1 MRGALI
7 PLLLLLSACAT
18 SDRIPETWTSLPEA
32 TRIRTVTLG
41 WSRGPVDMPV
51 RAEQNRIMRGEKA
64 LTEAFAAIDSFD
76 YSVSRD
82 EVVFS
87 AKREASF
94 DIGLAAGDGSAV
106 NWIPADPADE
116 LRVQWAP
123 RGNKISYIVRA
134 PFGDV
139 VRTLHVPTSFQFAVD
154 FGAARIHALAWDEPA
169 ERYTVAYS
177 TLDASDRVEVLRYDG
192 TERRIT
198 QQPAAR
204 LAAEVLPF
212 AARAQL
218 LRPFDLAYGEKLPAV
233 VWVADSF
240 AWSDARAALLQHA
253 RVATIVTLGTPD
265 AEVWT
270 KLKETPWIDSAR
282 LYVVGAAAEDRVAGD
297 GGRVAGGSSAVSI
310 VGDPAVGVGR
320 YRRNGNVV
328 AVAPAAI
335 QSFAAGFIADQLKRT
350 SATNG
355 SSR

>member
-7 PLLLLLSACAT
+7 PLLLVLTACAT
-18 SDRIPETWTSLPEA
+18 SKPIPETWTSLPEA
-32 TRIRTVTLG
+32 TRIPTATLG
-41 WSRGPVDMPV
+41 WSRGPVDVPV
-51 RAEQNRIMRGEKA
+51 RVDRNRIMRGDKA
-64 LTEAFAAIDSFD
+64 LTEPFAAIDSFD
-76 YSVSRD
+76 YSASRD

-94 DIGLAAGDGSAV
+94 DIGLVAGDGSAT

-154 FGAARIHALAWDEPA
+154 FGAARIHALAWDAPA
-169 ERYTVAYS
+169 ERYAVAYS

-198 QQPAAR
+198 RQPAAR

-212 AARAQL
+212 ATRAQL
-218 LRPFDLAYGEKLPAV
+218 LRPFDLGYGEKLPAV

-240 AWSDARAALLQHA
+240 AWSDARAALLKNA

-265 AEVWT
+265 AAVWT
-270 KLKETPWIDSAR
+270 KLNETAWIDPSR
-282 LYVVGAAAEDRVAGD
+282 LYVVGATAEG
-297 GGRVAGGSSAVSI
+297 AVSI
-310 VGDPAVGVGR
+310 VGDTAVPAGR

-350 SATNG
+350 SGTNG